1 MTPEIKPKVT
11 DKELKDLTE
20 LREKDLSFKVT
31 IGDLEI
37 KKSIVL
43 KNYQELLL
51 KLQENEAILTE
62 KYGKPLNINLD
73 TGEIDITKAENE

>member
-11 DKELKDLTE
+11 DKELKYLTE
-20 LREKDLSFKVT
+20 LREQDLSFKVT